1 MYNLTL
7 TGWRVNKTLLNYC
20 QNRLKQIT
28 FYNDFTLFQKRSF
41 KGAETITCFG
51 VCLILFKGSHISW
64 HRGLHCKL
72 PPFTINNS
80 DVQNMH
86 ERFVSFLKRILKVMD
101 FISLLSI
108 LYHYDNF
115 YRHEEAMQQ
124 VLIVFTPLLT
134 PVLRITKLR
143 FGLWQQSC

>member
-1 MYNLTL
+1 MKQLSRQLSDEKSQVKILLTYVFFSVWLEGMYNLTL

-28 FYNDFTLFQKRSF
+28 LFQKRSF
-41 KGAETITCFG
+41 KGAETITCFD

-108 LYHYDNF
+108 LYHYDIGMRRQCNR
-115 YRHEEAMQQ
+115 Y
-124 VLIVFTPLLT
+124 
-134 PVLRITKLR
+134 
-143 FGLWQQSC
+143 

>member
-41 KGAETITCFG
+41 KGAETITCFD

-86 ERFVSFLKRILKVMD
+86 ERFVSLLKKNFESD
-101 FISLLSI
+101 GFHISVINIVSLW
-108 LYHYDNF
+108 